1 MSAQADRLSI
11 VLERF
16 SAIDYRSPVYAE
28 EVHMASLSS
37 GQMPGQVAC
46 TFSHRRCWEL
56 LLASGESQLAIF
68 EDDAMLDDAIVPI
81 LASRLPNVIDLLKL
95 ETTGER
101 VILDRRVAGRI
112 GPVELRRIY
121 AKHMGSCGY
130 IVTRRAAEA
139 LIAETEIIDACT
151 TDALIFPHG
160 GVMAGI
166 PVFQLYPAACIQE
179 RRHEN
184 AVGFER
190 LTDSGVAP
198 AKPTLG
204 EKLVREALRPIR
216 RVKKALTNWKLGRMV
231 VRVPFGSAEKM
242 RRRQLTA

>member
-1 MSAQADRLSI
+1 MRAVCINLDRSPDRWAWMSAQADRLSI

-68 EDDAMLDDAIVPI
+68 EDDAMLDDAMAPI

-101 VILDRRVAGRI
+101 VILDLRVAGRI
-112 GPVELRRIY
+112 GPVELRRMY
-121 AKHMGSCGY
+121 AKHISRLHLLCWPAAPAIALLPLASTRLLTSRTSLALA
-130 IVTRRAAEA
+130 IVYGLQSLSRRA
-139 LIAETEIIDACT
+139 L
-151 TDALIFPHG
+151 P
-160 GVMAGI
+160 I
-166 PVFQLYPAACIQE
+166 PTASISLA
-179 RRHEN
+179 
-184 AVGFER
+184 
-190 LTDSGVAP
+190 T
-198 AKPTLG
+198 
-204 EKLVREALRPIR
+204 
-216 RVKKALTNWKLGRMV
+216 W
-231 VRVPFGSAEKM
+231 PFH
-242 RRRQLTA
+242 